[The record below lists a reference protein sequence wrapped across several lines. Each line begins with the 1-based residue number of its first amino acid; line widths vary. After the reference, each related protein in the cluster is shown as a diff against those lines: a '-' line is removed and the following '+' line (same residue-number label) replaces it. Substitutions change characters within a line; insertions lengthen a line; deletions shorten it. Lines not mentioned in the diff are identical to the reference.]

1 MRFTLPLA
9 VLALVAFQAQAQT
22 PSTTPSIAPAPAAS
36 QPSTVA
42 PTMPA
47 PTATAPSAMSPSA
60 TAPTHRAH
68 AKRMTFQQRFNQAN
82 TSHDGHLT
90 LDQAKAGLPSVAKH
104 FGAIDKDKKGY
115 ITVDEIHAYNT
126 QHRAAHHTA
135 AHHPASSS

>member
-1 MRFTLPLA
+1 MMRFAIPLA
-9 VLALVAFQAQAQT
+9 VLGLVAFQAQAQT
-22 PSTTPSIAPAPAAS
+22 TSTTPSTAPPPAAS

-42 PTMPA
+42 PTIPA
-47 PTATAPSAMSPSA
+47 PSTAAPSAATAP
-60 TAPTHRAH
+60 HRTH
-68 AKRMTFQQRFNQAN
+68 AKRVSLQQRFDKAN

-115 ITVDEIHAYNT
+115 VTVDEIHAYNT

>member
-9 VLALVAFQAQAQT
+9 ALALVAFQAQAQT
-22 PSTTPSIAPAPAAS
+22 PSTTPSTTPAPAAS

-47 PTATAPSAMSPSA
+47 PSTSAAAPSTTAPM
-60 TAPTHRAH
+60 HRAH
-68 AKRMTFQQRFNQAN
+68 AKRMTMQQRFDQAN

-90 LDQAKAGLPSVAKH
+90 LDQAKAGLPGVAKH

-115 ITVDEIHAYNT
+115 VTIEEIHAYNT
-126 QHRAAHHTA
+126 QHRAHHAPT
-135 AHHPASSS
+135 HHASAS

>member
-9 VLALVAFQAQAQT
+9 ALALVAFQAQAQT
-22 PSTTPSIAPAPAAS
+22 PSTTPSTTPAPAAS

-47 PTATAPSAMSPSA
+47 PTGAAPSSSSSPA
-60 TAPTHRAH
+60 THHAH
-68 AKRMTFQQRFNQAN
+68 AKRMTLQERFDQAN

-90 LDQAKAGLPSVAKH
+90 LDQAKAGLPGVARH

-115 ITVDEIHAYNT
+115 VTVEEIHAYNT
-126 QHRAAHHTA
+126 QHRAHRTATHHA
-135 AHHPASSS
+135 AASSS